1 MEVTLD
7 KFGRVVIPKAVREH
21 LGLGPGT
28 VLDIEEGEEEGILLR
43 PRRPVP
49 DLVEEDGVLVF
60 TGEPTADLE
69 AAVERQRQNRS
80 RQVAAW
86 PER

>member
-7 KFGRVVIPKAVREH
+7 RFGRVVIPKAVREH

-43 PRRPVP
+43 PRRPEP

-80 RQVAAW
+80 RQLAAW
-86 PER
+86 PEG